1 MKIRKFRCTGNYC
14 ERIKP
19 VQRKENVDFR
29 DGNRTK
35 GIVIVIH

>member
-1 MKIRKFRCTGNYC
+1 MKIRKYRCIGNYC

-29 DGNRTK
+29 D
-35 GIVIVIH
+35 